1 MTPATPVS
9 MTIAAKPA
17 ADQKK
22 AATVLKGGLTLVYDP
37 TDNNN
42 AEEEEVSMEERRAV
56 LPRYQKM
63 LIRARANGASGKA
76 APSE

>member
-1 MTPATPVS
+1 

-17 ADQKK
+17 AEQKK

-37 TDNNN
+37 TDNG

-63 LIRARANGASGKA
+63 LIRARANQGAEGKA
-76 APSE
+76 ASLE

>member
-1 MTPATPVS
+1 

-17 ADQKK
+17 AEQKK

-37 TDNNN
+37 TDNDS

-63 LIRARANGASGKA
+63 LIRARANQGAGGKA